1 MKKIAA
7 APSVFLSAV
16 LVACSLCPT
25 HGQPGVSHG
34 VHHQPAFGLNT
45 QNNVRNQAYPGT
57 GALVF
62 NPATRYP
69 SGRFLASGR
78 VFCRTRGIEDMT
90 ARGAHRSIS
99 VENESTENTPEMGV
113 TRQMFVSMLASSVL
127 AAATLQPSGGLAAA
141 GRRSI
146 EEVKKD
152 VETDFV
158 QR

>member
-1 MKKIAA
+1 
-7 APSVFLSAV
+7 
-16 LVACSLCPT
+16 
-25 HGQPGVSHG
+25 
-34 VHHQPAFGLNT
+34 
-45 QNNVRNQAYPGT
+45 
-57 GALVF
+57 
-62 NPATRYP
+62 
-69 SGRFLASGR
+69 
-78 VFCRTRGIEDMT
+78 MT